1 MKSLDNFVVPERK
14 TEWDIFKEVVVFV
27 ILNSVLLS
35 LIFIIVVYMSEFLP
49 VELYPLFL
57 ACVGIFAV
65 CRVIIKN
72 RIVPEARVCEL
83 IHQCSGFPK
92 LKQSLEI
99 TINENTFIRISDLL
113 EIKAVALKELQCMR
127 AMYQT
132 GLMVADSIEADSELR
147 ALDGQLDAYGNAIDN
162 LDKYLKSTF

>member
-35 LIFIIVVYMSEFLP
+35 LIFMCMSEFLP

-72 RIVPEARVCEL
+72 RIVPEARVSEL

-113 EIKAVALKELQCMR
+113 EIKAVALEELQCMR
-127 AMYQT
+127 AMHQT
-132 GLMVADSIEADSELR
+132 ALLLSDSVESGNELKV
-147 ALDGQLDAYGNAIDN
+147 LGEQIDAYSNAIDS
-162 LDKYLKSTF
+162 LDEFLKSTH